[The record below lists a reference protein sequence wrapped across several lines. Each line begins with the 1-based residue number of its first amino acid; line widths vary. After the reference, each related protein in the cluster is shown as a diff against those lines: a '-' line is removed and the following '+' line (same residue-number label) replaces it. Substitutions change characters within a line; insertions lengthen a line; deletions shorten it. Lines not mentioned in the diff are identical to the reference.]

1 MVSSK
6 GDIPERT
13 EVAPSGTGKMNLL
26 CELLE
31 RGETIVHL
39 KDGSH
44 EELHGYD
51 THLFPEEGIIYTQDD
66 EDAEVWF
73 FASEIVELEQH

>member
-6 GDIPERT
+6 GDIPERD
-13 EVAPSGTGKMNLL
+13 EVAPSATGKMALL
-26 CELLE
+26 AELLD

-39 KDGSH
+39 IDGSS

-51 THLFPEEGIIYTQDD
+51 TYLFTDEGVIYTQND